1 MKKKIIKR
9 NCKSIF
15 DGRISREMIDSVEV
29 MFDKFMLNKESNR
42 LENDLSVF
50 FDEVTN
56 IKKYWDVNDIK

>member
-1 MKKKIIKR
+1 MKKKIIKQ

-15 DGRISREMIDSVEV
+15 DGRISKEMIDSVEV

-50 FDEVTN
+50 FDEMYLNVECELES
-56 IKKYWDVNDIK
+56 WE